1 MNAAREGMLDDATE
15 DCWLLPSPYRDLF
28 YPSMKPTRMLWII
41 LTIAASV
48 YASLCLFFFVFQRS
62 FIYMPTPATPTHDV
76 AAVLEVADARLRLST
91 RPLDGPKALIYFG
104 GNAED
109 VASTLPELAAA
120 FPDRAIYALHYRG
133 YSGST
138 GHPAEAA
145 MRNDARTLFQMVHD
159 RHPDVTAVGRS
170 LGSSLAIQLAAEG
183 GISRLV
189 LIAPFKS
196 ILAIASRVAPFLPM
210 RLLLRDPWQS
220 WRYAPRVTCPTLI
233 LAASHD
239 EIVPM
244 SDTEELFEAFRP
256 GVATLRVIDGTDHNS
271 VSGPEEFWE
280 ALVEKRTESS

>member
-1 MNAAREGMLDDATE
+1 
-15 DCWLLPSPYRDLF
+15 
-28 YPSMKPTRMLWII
+28 MLWIFT
-41 LTIAASV
+41 TIAVSV

-62 FIYMPTPATPTHDV
+62 FIYMPTPAKPAHDAV
-76 AAVLEVADARLRLST
+76 GVLEVPGARLRLST
-91 RPLDGPKALIYFG
+91 RPLDGPKALIYLG

-109 VASTLPELAAA
+109 VASTVPELAAV
-120 FPDRAIYALHYRG
+120 FPDRAIYAMHYRG

-145 MRNDARTLFQMVHD
+145 MRNDARALFQMVHD

-183 GISRLV
+183 PVSRLV
-189 LIAPFKS
+189 LIAPFES

-220 WRYAPRVTCPTLI
+220 WRYAPRVTSPTLI
-233 LAASHD
+233 IAASHD

-244 SDTEELFEAFRP
+244 SDTKKLFEAFRP

-271 VSGPEEFWE
+271 VSGPQEFWE
-280 ALVEKRTESS
+280 ALAEE